1 MLRSISLCACLS
13 VLLGTAALAA
23 PPERAAS
30 GEFVAVKLARPP
42 VIDGKV
48 APGEWDGALTT
59 SAVLAAF
66 DQRILTAAT
75 EMSVG
80 FDAQRWYFLFRCVRS
95 AGEWRLAKSV
105 RTNDDYS
112 FGDPSVEV
120 WVAPP
125 KRVPET
131 YQSVIN
137 TYPAVLDLHMIP
149 SRGYTA
155 QGWKGNWNIAVTEDP
170 DQYIIEASIPF
181 ADFGIEQ
188 VKDGDVWKLLLCRS
202 ALGAFPRPQGSWGI
216 TTAFSEIPQYPTVRL
231 AFDDV
236 SVQWRGAHTLLRGDY
251 AMPLTLVA
259 PAAKD
264 ANVNVE
270 LRFHKAATPGDA
282 SDIVQTKR
290 VSLKAGGRQ
299 TIDLAGK
306 VPADWTGKVTIARQ
320 QQDAP
325 VGHAT
330 VTVTREGGGVLFRQT
345 IPYAAIGWKPARPNR
360 PANAPPPKE
369 LGLMAKYGPQSNV
382 ILLRADILEMPTRDK
397 VAGGTIRVLDPDAGD
412 KELLRKPLPRF
423 IESYS
428 DAHVQL
434 TGIEIPVHDYAK
446 QEAAWAE
453 IKCITE
459 HNRDVGKRVKAY
471 KEREE
476 AAAKRAG
483 KPAGQVVVP
492 DEPQYKKL
500 SVPEPPPLT
509 PARKLVVEVAVADAS
524 GKVLATE
531 RQELSLLRTQFA
543 WQNNTLGISDKVL
556 PPWTPIT
563 VSAEQMGVWNR
574 KMQVDGLG
582 LLKSIDNGGTAQVK
596 SMRLVAIK
604 DGREAPITAGPANVA
619 KQTDAAVTFT
629 GEGTG
634 AGLKLT
640 SSNKLE
646 FDGYVLSDLTIAP
659 AGTQASLDKLY
670 LEVVLPESE
679 ATHMCATAGGWAA
692 LHDETP
698 AYWSSQQTSSGA
710 IIGDFVPYIWLTN
723 SDRAFLWVAD
733 SDKGWI
739 TEDQRKVAT
748 QEIIRKDGTVTL
760 RINFIEIPAT
770 LKGPTT
776 VRYAYQ
782 TFPARPLPAG
792 WRSWV
797 CANGAPAGA
806 PSSKIQYFYPN
817 FEGTDWVINWPYYGS
832 PFPHSWER
840 SKAYFDRFASQP
852 RFRPTVGAIAHSIG
866 FYRDYEGR
874 QFNDYAV
881 DWGEMPGQ
889 LGNCDVTQS
898 RGPIDFRVYYY
909 DQWVRKSGMK
919 ALYIDE
925 NYIAMDRN
933 HLTGGAYLR
942 DDGRL
947 QPGYTYLGLREYYKR
962 LNHVLHDAGAAKP
975 NLWMHISSGSAYHAW
990 LGDIFME
997 GENVGP
1003 SDEEFDYLEVLP
1015 AARMR
1020 AIGSAKVN
1028 GGAMLMMCQANR
1040 HTTPLQEKHI
1050 HQFVGW
1056 VQAHDIL
1063 PEQVLWHA
1071 PIAEAARFYRD
1082 DVEFVGYWHA
1092 HVPLKATTPDA
1103 IASVHK
1109 TAGRAL
1115 VWIVNMSR
1123 QDRTVDVAIDWA
1135 KLGLDRART
1144 IALNAETGKEI
1155 ALTPAGLSVPTL
1167 KRDFVAVHL
1176 VQRNR
1181 LEAGQSFLATF
1192 DNGPAA
1198 DEALGSEVLE
1208 GPGELVAGERGK
1220 ALAVGGGV
1228 TLWSHLNLSDTEGRL
1243 SFRGKFAGTPGVV
1256 LKTSTPGVRK
1266 GETPL
1271 GPGLVL
1277 EVVGGRGGQPAEL
1290 VLRLDEKDGQRIA
1303 MPAPAAGWR
1312 TVKLTWKDGQMG
1324 LAVDDQ
1330 AAAGALPVK
1339 TLNVLEGTGP
1349 DLTRVARFTFGG
1361 QRSAIDA
1368 IDDLSAWRKA
1378 D

>member
-1 MLRSISLCACLS
+1 MFRSIAFCAGVS
-13 VLLGTAALAA
+13 VLLAAIAPAA

-30 GEFVAVKLARPP
+30 GEFVAVKLAKPP

-66 DQRILTAAT
+66 DQRILSAAT

-80 FDAQRWYFLFRCVRS
+80 FDQAKLYFLFRCVRS

-125 KRVPET
+125 KLVPET

-181 ADFGIEQ
+181 ADFGVEQ
-188 VKDGDVWKLLLCRS
+188 VKDGDLWRMLLCRS

-216 TTAFSEIPQYPTVRL
+216 TTAFAEIPQYPPVRL

-236 SVQWRGAHTLLRGDY
+236 VVQLRGSHTLLSGEY

-282 SDIVQTKR
+282 SDIVQTKQ

-299 TIDLAGK
+299 TIDFAGK
-306 VPADWTGKVTIARQ
+306 VPADWTGKVSVGRQ
-320 QQDAP
+320 QQEVP

-330 VTVTREGGGVLFRQT
+330 VTVKRADGSVLFRQT

-382 ILLRADILEMPTRDK
+382 ILLRADILEMAERGK
-397 VAGGTIRVLDPDAGD
+397 VAGGTIRVLDPAEGD
-412 KELLRKPLPRF
+412 RELLRKPLPRF

-434 TGIEIPVHDYAK
+434 KGIDIPVHDYSK

-453 IKCITE
+453 IKRITE

-492 DEPQYKKL
+492 DEPAYTML
-500 SVPEPPPLT
+500 PVPETPPLT
-509 PARKLVVEVAVADAS
+509 PARKLVVEVAVADAA
-524 GKVLATE
+524 GAVLRTE
-531 RQELSLLRTQFA
+531 RQELSLLRQRFA

-556 PPWTPIT
+556 PPWTPIS
-563 VSAEQMGVWNR
+563 VSADQMGVWNR
-574 KMQVDGLG
+574 KMRVDGLG
-582 LLKSIDNGGTAQVK
+582 LLRSIDNGGTSQLK

-604 DGREAPITAGPANVA
+604 DGREVPITPSAANITKKA
-619 KQTDAAVTFT
+619 DAAVTFT

-634 AGLKLT
+634 AGLKLS
-640 SSNKLE
+640 SSNTLE

-659 AGTQASLDKLY
+659 VAGEASVDKLY

-679 ATHMCATAGGWAA
+679 ATHLCTTAGGWAA

-698 AYWSSQQTSSGA
+698 PYWSSQQTSSGA
-710 IIGDFVPYIWLTN
+710 LIGDFVPYIWLTN

-748 QEIIRKDGTVTL
+748 QEIIHKDGTVTL

-840 SKAYFDRFASQP
+840 SRAYFDRAAANP
-852 RFRPTVGAIAHSIG
+852 RSRPTVGAIAHSIG

-898 RGPIDFRVYYY
+898 RGPIDFRVYHY
-909 DQWVRKSGMK
+909 DQWVRRSGMK
-919 ALYIDE
+919 AIYIDE
-925 NYIAMDRN
+925 NYIAIDRN

-962 LNHVLHDAGAAKP
+962 LHYVLHDAGAAKP

-1040 HTTPLQEKHI
+1040 HTTPLQAKHV

-1082 DVEFVGYWHA
+1082 DVEFVGYWQP
-1092 HVPLKATTPDA
+1092 HVPLKAITPDA

-1115 VWIVNMSR
+1115 VWIVNTSR

-1144 IALNAETGKEI
+1144 IALNAETGREI

-1192 DNGPAA
+1192 DQGVAA
-1198 DEALGSEVLE
+1198 DEALGLEVIE
-1208 GPGELVAGERGK
+1208 GADQLVAGDKGK
-1220 ALAVGGGV
+1220 ALSVAGGV

-1243 SFRGKFAGTPGVV
+1243 SFRARFTDGAGTV
-1256 LKTSTPGVRK
+1256 LRTSTPAARK
-1266 GETPL
+1266 GDDALP
-1271 GPGLVL
+1271 PGIVVEVL
-1277 EVVGGRGGQPAEL
+1277 RGKAREPAQL
-1290 VLRLDEKDGQRIA
+1290 VLRRDDKSDDRISL
-1303 MPAPAAGWR
+1303 PAPAAGWR
-1312 TVKLTWKDGQMG
+1312 TVTLTWKNGQMG
-1324 LAVDDQ
+1324 LAVDDR
-1330 AAAGALPVK
+1330 AATGALPVR

-1349 DLTRVARFTFGG
+1349 DLARVARFTFGG
-1361 QRSAIDA
+1361 PRSAIEA
-1368 IDDLSAWRKA
+1368 IDDLAAWRTA
-1378 D
+1378 Q